1 MKGKNILSIYDT
13 RRVLGGGGG
22 GGGGAGG
29 VRTDYLWNVT
39 IEVVEN
45 PAKIQKTTNFITVVA

>member
-22 GGGGAGG
+22 GLRGSDGLPLE
-29 VRTDYLWNVT
+29 RNY
-39 IEVVEN
+39 
-45 PAKIQKTTNFITVVA
+45 

>member
-1 MKGKNILSIYDT
+1 MKGKNILSIDDT

-22 GGGGAGG
+22 GLG
-29 VRTDYLWNVT
+29 VRTDNLWNVT

>member
-13 RRVLGGGGG
+13 RRVVGGGGG
-22 GGGGAGG
+22 GG

-39 IEVVEN
+39 SEVAEN
-45 PAKIQKTTNFITVVA
+45 PGKIQKTANFITVVA

>member
-22 GGGGAGG
+22 GGGGGGAG
-29 VRTDYLWNVT
+29 
-39 IEVVEN
+39 VVEGFGR
-45 PAKIQKTTNFITVVA
+45 TTFGT

>member
-22 GGGGAGG
+22 GGGGG
-29 VRTDYLWNVT
+29 VLRGSDGLPLERNY
-39 IEVVEN
+39 
-45 PAKIQKTTNFITVVA
+45 